1 MSPKQ
6 AAPIDRKP
14 WLRAV

>member
-6 AAPIDRKP
+6 AAIPQLSSVP
-14 WLRAV
+14 VG